1 MKTRHTS
8 CSFALALALNE
19 VMIIMMIMVINES
32 KSTEIYEETFK
43 SKVIVKI
50 SQLQAVAEDD
60 AVHDEEH
67 QEAEEAAKQSEAQ
80 DEEDKKTGRRGL

>member
-1 MKTRHTS
+1 M
-8 CSFALALALNE
+8 
-19 VMIIMMIMVINES
+19 NES